1 MTVHKTRKNTKKYK
15 LEYAYHDPS
24 NFCCSL
30 DTKIEVI
37 GHRSKNDIEMTLP
50 CQRLKLTETALQK
63 LSK

>member
-1 MTVHKTRKNTKKYK
+1 MITKKYE

-30 DTKIEVI
+30 DTKTEVI
-37 GHRSKNDIEMTLP
+37 DHRSKNDIEMTLL
-50 CQRLKLTETALQK
+50 CQRLKLTETALQN